1 MRAAW
6 RITGKD
12 LRLRIRDRSALIL
25 GVIAPLALAFIFN
38 VVFGGAFG
46 EESIATIGFVDEDGG
61 EIAIGFGDVM
71 TALAQEGIIDVE
83 EIDDADTLRSRVDDG
98 DLGAGVVLPRGLT
111 QSVLA
116 GQPATVTVVGS
127 VDAPTVTAI
136 AEGIATAFAT
146 SVGDTQRAVAAVL
159 AGGGGDPNVI
169 SAITEAAGQIEPLVT
184 VGPIEAVTRVL
195 DPATFFSASMAVFF
209 LFFLVQFGVM
219 GLLEEEQDGTLF
231 RLEAAPIPRWAIPL
245 GKAQT
250 SFMLGL
256 IALAV
261 LATATTV
268 LMGANWGD
276 PLALAV
282 LFIAVV
288 LAATSLVGVVA
299 GFARTPDAA
308 GNLVSII
315 AVAMGLV
322 GGSFFPVAGG
332 NRAMEVASLATP
344 HSWFMRGVGDLQAGG
359 GLESI
364 LPSIGA
370 LAAFSVVGSVL
381 TVLALR
387 RRFG

>member
-1 MRAAW
+1 MCSS
-6 RITGKD
+6 D
-12 LRLRIRDRSALIL
+12 
-25 GVIAPLALAFIFN
+25 
-38 VVFGGAFG
+38 
-46 EESIATIGFVDEDGG
+46 
-61 EIAIGFGDVM
+61 
-71 TALAQEGIIDVE
+71 
-83 EIDDADTLRSRVDDG
+83 
-98 DLGAGVVLPRGLT
+98 
-111 QSVLA
+111 
-116 GQPATVTVVGS
+116 
-127 VDAPTVTAI
+127 
-136 AEGIATAFAT
+136 
-146 SVGDTQRAVAAVL
+146 
-159 AGGGGDPNVI
+159 
-169 SAITEAAGQIEPLVT
+169 
-184 VGPIEAVTRVL
+184 
-195 DPATFFSASMAVFF
+195 
-209 LFFLVQFGVM
+209 
-219 GLLEEEQDGTLF
+219 
-231 RLEAAPIPRWAIPL
+231 
-245 GKAQT
+245 
-250 SFMLGL
+250 
-256 IALAV
+256 
-261 LATATTV
+261 
-268 LMGANWGD
+268 
-276 PLALAV
+276 LAV